1 VGGFGGCVDGLV
13 GELEGGLGA
22 EGRQTLWRR
31 MRALGGLRA
40 LFWRGFSGIVGG
52 GLVWCSGLV
61 GGPKGTRGFGRTL
74 RERLLEVS
82 KTEDRVLFVFG
93 D

>member
-1 VGGFGGCVDGLV
+1 VEDWFG
-13 GELEGGLGA
+13 
-22 EGRQTLWRR
+22 
-31 MRALGGLRA
+31 
-40 LFWRGFSGIVGG
+40 SGP
-52 GLVWCSGLV
+52 V